1 MSSIMETNTFHIQ
14 NQHGLE
20 YRGVLPKHKPW
31 CTHDWHIE
39 GTQSM
44 LGEMMSEYIK
54 CYESSKE

>member
-1 MSSIMETNTFHIQ
+1 METDTFHIQ

-20 YRGVLPKHKPW
+20 YRGGLPKHKPS

-54 CYESSKE
+54 CYESSKQ